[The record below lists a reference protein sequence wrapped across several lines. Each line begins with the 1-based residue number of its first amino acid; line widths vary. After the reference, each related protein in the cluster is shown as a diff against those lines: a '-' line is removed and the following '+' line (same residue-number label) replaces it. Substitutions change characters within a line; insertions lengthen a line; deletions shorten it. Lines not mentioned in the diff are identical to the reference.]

1 MELPGPGGQYARMK
15 RLEDLEVWRR
25 SFAFAKRVYEF
36 TDRYPRTELFR
47 LTDQTCGAAISVPA
61 NIGEGWGR
69 GTPGEFRY
77 FLRVAAGSA
86 AELETHLRLAVA
98 LKYATMADLTP
109 LLNELHR
116 IRRMI
121 DGLARTLTPGSRSG
135 KHRMPRVDAAEAV
148 DQIPNAS
155 RRRRRGG

>member
-1 MELPGPGGQYARMK
+1 MESPRLFGQSRGMR
-15 RLEDLEVWRR
+15 RLEELDVWRY
-25 SFAFAKRVYEF
+25 AFDLAERVYRF
-36 TDRYPRTELFR
+36 TSPYPGEELRR
-47 LTDQTCGAAISVPA
+47 LTDQTCRAAISVVA

-86 AELETHLRLAVA
+86 AELETHLLLAVR
-98 LKYATMADLTP
+98 LGYATSDDLQP

-121 DGLARTLTPGSRSG
+121 DGLARTLTP
-135 KHRMPRVDAAEAV
+135 
-148 DQIPNAS
+148 S
-155 RRRRRGG
+155 RRSRQH

>member
-1 MELPGPGGQYARMK
+1 MQ

-25 SFAFAKRVYEF
+25 AFAFTERIYRF
-36 TDRYPRTELFR
+36 TERYPRAELFR
-47 LTDQTCGAAISVPA
+47 LTDQTCRCAISLPA

-98 LKYATMADLTP
+98 LGYVNPADLAP

-121 DGLARTLTPGSRSG
+121 DGFARTLTPAGRNAR
-135 KHRMPRVDAAEAV
+135 HRMLRAKAAEAHGQV
-148 DQIPNAS
+148 PNAAP
-155 RRRRRGG
+155 RRRRSG